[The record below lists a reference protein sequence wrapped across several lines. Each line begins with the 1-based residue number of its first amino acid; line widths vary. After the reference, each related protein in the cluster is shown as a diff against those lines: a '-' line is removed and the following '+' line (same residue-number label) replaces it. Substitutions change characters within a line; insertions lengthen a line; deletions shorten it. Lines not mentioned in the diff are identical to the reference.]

1 MREFDVKGATDV
13 TGFALLGHAWEL
25 ARASNVTIEIEP
37 ARVPL
42 LDGALDLA
50 AAGMLTGAD
59 KTNREYVGEDIEI
72 DESVDENLAK
82 LFFDPQTAG
91 GMLISISPERADDLL
106 MRLRENYPQAEIIGR
121 VLERGEHSIVINS
134 ARTE

>member
-1 MREFDVKGATDV
+1 
-13 TGFALLGHAWEL
+13 
-25 ARASNVTIEIEP
+25 
-37 ARVPL
+37 VPL